1 MVLSGVVALGTFTG
15 CRTSKEPE
23 LEPYTESTNVDSMS
37 TQSMLGSTDLEEYT
51 GDYDVEELNMIIGIL
66 NCSYKEA
73 EGIVKVLNEHNV
85 KDFVSIAID
94 DEIEDNSIIVET
106 DGDQFYEVG
115 INDKFQV
122 YLIIDQI
129 KEETLFDDESLA
141 SPEATS
147 TTEEEVDEDVLN
159 DEKEEDGGYLEEEMP
174 STESTQT
181 QTAPVEIDNGNVVQ

>member
-1 MVLSGVVALGTFTG
+1 MILAGVTALGTFTG
-15 CRTSKEPE
+15 CRTSKEPD
-23 LEPYTESTNVDSMS
+23 LEPYTDATDVDSMS
-37 TQSMLGSTDLEEYT
+37 TQSMLETSTQEEYT

-73 EGIVKVLNEHNV
+73 EDIVKVLNDHNV
-85 KDFVSIAID
+85 KDFVSVSVD

-115 INDKFQV
+115 INENFQV

-129 KEETLFDDESLA
+129 KEETLFDDESMA
-141 SPEATS
+141 SPAATS

-174 STESTQT
+174 STQSTQA
-181 QTAPVEIDNGNVVQ
+181 QSAPVEIDNGNVVQ